1 MQAPNRCFTTDLL
14 ARGRGIEYTWRIVPG
29 DLNQPVAKIPNVD
42 PVTGKFRAGWTGD
55 IATALKTLGSEC
67 KPVRVIAGTDDE
79 RGTHEGTGIAA
90 DCLHDAIALV
100 LFWPTGLAVDFL
112 GERPG
117 CGPDRPH
124 IFDVVLPFDIIN
136 GDCRR
141 VDVAAVTSR
150 EKLGRLAHMPWNV
163 ARVVVDD
170 VACALA
176 SSAFR
181 PSPAFASLSPESSST
196 LSPNRPFLLPRSN
209 TVTWR
214 PRSSE

>member
-14 ARGRGIEYTWRIVPG
+14 ARGRGIEYAWRIVPG

-67 KPVRVIAGTDDE
+67 KPVRV
-79 RGTHEGTGIAA
+79 
-90 DCLHDAIALV
+90 IALV